1 MCIRDR
7 YVAPRFHLRRALTL
21 GRCIMCAAIIFFRA
35 LLVLLKWATTAGSS
49 LFFLHARDTRI
60 ASVEKVM
67 WFQQCRTRVM
77 AGLTPCPEFDRGYL
91 LRLLSPDIS
100 LVMMRLFCISTKN
113 LASSPVTVL
122 VGSEF
127 FFVVLASLV
136 PASYFIG
143 YKPPCR
149 PPSVTLSLAPIF
161 VLLRLNKI

>member
-1 MCIRDR
+1 
-7 YVAPRFHLRRALTL
+7 
-21 GRCIMCAAIIFFRA
+21 MCAAIIFFRA

-49 LFFLHARDTRI
+49 LFFLYARYTRI

-67 WFQQCRTRVM
+67 WFLSTVPNSRDGGF
-77 AGLTPCPEFDRGYL
+77 GLTPCPEFDRGYL

-127 FFVVLASLV
+127 FFVVLASLGPV
-136 PASYFIG
+136 SYFIG
-143 YKPPCR
+143 YKPACR

-161 VLLRLNKI
+161 VLLRLNEI